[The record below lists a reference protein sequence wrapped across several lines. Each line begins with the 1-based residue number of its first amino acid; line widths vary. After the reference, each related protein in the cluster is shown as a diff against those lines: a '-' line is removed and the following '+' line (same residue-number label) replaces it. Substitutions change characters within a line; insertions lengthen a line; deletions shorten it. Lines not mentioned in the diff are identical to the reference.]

1 MTTTSEAA
9 APLAHRNA
17 GDPLPDPPVDRDP
30 RNSAIPDHQARRHL
44 AGVLE
49 HHRHALATRLMDSVA
64 DWEKYAQ
71 HIRACHGDVAS
82 YVQRE
87 FYVFV
92 DYLAL
97 LFRTGDP
104 TYRQLYVGEK
114 IKQAYWEAEGSDDQ
128 QHARR
133 AIILERDERAIL
145 DLLRDKVPAN
155 ELDALRAELGGI
167 AGVVTS
173 RARHV
178 TEVLLVGDC
187 LFLDV
192 MAFLIGP
199 ALEDG
204 VSINPTFL
212 TTKNPA
218 ELRNDLR
225 KLADRKFDLI
235 FYSPFTYEFSPEF
248 ARLMDWR
255 QAASGGK
262 KIAALVNGALENALA
277 TLELIG
283 DLFECNIFVH
293 NSANVR
299 RHDSSAAER
308 LKNAVT
314 WRARNKARRIANA
327 RLAEYVSQRN
337 AATFGHL
344 FVLDEA
350 GLLARHGERE
360 LGRLFYDS
368 DLQHPAVM
376 GKWLAGEY
384 RDVLAVH
391 AHLLK
396 KKLVVCDLDN
406 TLWKGVV
413 GEGAVEHYADKQ
425 RILKKLQAKGIV
437 LAINSKNDP
446 KNVKWDGGVLCA
458 DDFVC
463 AQINWENK
471 VGNLQRI
478 AQILNLK
485 TRDFVFIDDRADER
499 EMVNLAMPEVNT
511 LDATSERAWRMLDIW
526 SRILSSQG
534 ETDRT
539 QFYKQK
545 EQRDTF
551 VQSLA
556 GVPEDQGALFE
567 KLEIAVTV
575 RDAKKGDLRRVVE
588 LINRTNQFNTAASRT
603 TLREAGEWLASSDH
617 HILVVDCGDKFGSMG
632 TICIAV
638 IHEKADCVEIPVF
651 VLSCRVFGFGIEN
664 VVVNA
669 VKRLARKRGVP
680 AIGPFKE
687 TPHNE
692 PCRKVYPSNG
702 FTWNGGAWRWEGVGE
717 ITDPRW
723 LAIRNETEIGGA

>member
-218 ELRNDLR
+218 ELRNALR

-235 FYSPFTYEFSPEF
+235 FYSPLTYEFAPEY
-248 ARLMDWR
+248 ARLMEWR
-255 QAASGGK
+255 QAGRSAA
-262 KIAALVNGALENALA
+262 KIQALVDSAMDGILP
-277 TLELIG
+277 TLDLLT
-283 DLFECNIFVH
+283 DLFECNVFVH
-293 NSANVR
+293 NSANIR
-299 RHDSSAAER
+299 RHDGRAIER
-308 LKNAVT
+308 VKNIVT
-314 WRARNKARRIANA
+314 HRARN
-327 RLAEYVSQRN
+327 
-337 AATFGHL
+337 
-344 FVLDEA
+344 
-350 GLLARHGERE
+350 
-360 LGRLFYDS
+360 
-368 DLQHPAVM
+368 
-376 GKWLAGEY
+376 
-384 RDVLAVH
+384 
-391 AHLLK
+391 
-396 KKLVVCDLDN
+396 
-406 TLWKGVV
+406 
-413 GEGAVEHYADKQ
+413 
-425 RILKKLQAKGIV
+425 
-437 LAINSKNDP
+437 
-446 KNVKWDGGVLCA
+446 
-458 DDFVC
+458 
-463 AQINWENK
+463 
-471 VGNLQRI
+471 
-478 AQILNLK
+478 
-485 TRDFVFIDDRADER
+485 
-499 EMVNLAMPEVNT
+499 
-511 LDATSERAWRMLDIW
+511 
-526 SRILSSQG
+526 
-534 ETDRT
+534 
-539 QFYKQK
+539 
-545 EQRDTF
+545 
-551 VQSLA
+551 
-556 GVPEDQGALFE
+556 
-567 KLEIAVTV
+567 
-575 RDAKKGDLRRVVE
+575 
-588 LINRTNQFNTAASRT
+588 
-603 TLREAGEWLASSDH
+603 
-617 HILVVDCGDKFGSMG
+617 
-632 TICIAV
+632 
-638 IHEKADCVEIPVF
+638 
-651 VLSCRVFGFGIEN
+651 
-664 VVVNA
+664 
-669 VKRLARKRGVP
+669 LARKTV
-680 AIGPFKE
+680 
-687 TPHNE
+687 
-692 PCRKVYPSNG
+692 
-702 FTWNGGAWRWEGVGE
+702 
-717 ITDPRW
+717 
-723 LAIRNETEIGGA
+723 